1 MQESLWQPKAT
12 VDVAAPTPMPELIWR
27 ILSAKQIT
35 DNQQIETLLQPSLK
49 NLAHPFVLTNLE
61 KATQRLHEAFLKNEK
76 ICVYADFD
84 LDGTSGLALMLKGL
98 KDLGYDNVIHY
109 QPKRL
114 SEGYG
119 VHVKAIEELKN
130 QGVDVVIT
138 VDVGITAHDAAIKA
152 KELGIDFIITDHH
165 LPKETLPEAYTVVNP
180 NQNACDSNLGYLCG
194 AGVAFYFL
202 LGLKLTLN
210 KKNILTPEFNPK
222 ELLDCFVIGTL
233 TDLVPLVHENRVLVK
248 HGLVALEKT
257 KRPGLKK
264 LLEALG
270 MGNKA
275 LTGSDV
281 AIRFAPKLNALSRLE
296 LGVMPIDLF
305 LIEDEK
311 KADQLIKK
319 VLSFNDKRIHL
330 QKKSEDQALDWLKKR
345 DQQHI
350 GFMASEEFHKG
361 VVGLVATKV
370 AQTRLVP
377 AFIGSVNNEGIVTGS
392 CRRPDHSNISLLDGL
407 EAVAGHMIKFGG
419 HAPAA
424 GFMFEY
430 EKFELIEKGLEDFYK
445 VASQQEEQR
454 QIFEYD
460 VKAQFSEITPVFM
473 RWFDQLGPFGV
484 GFEAPLFLFENLSV
498 EKITELRGG
507 HFKFSLK
514 ARQELTKADA
524 LWFSPSKFHPVLKK
538 GMRPQDIV
546 DILAEPQW
554 NFFNGRKSLQYLIK
568 DIRFSV

>member
-12 VDVAAPTPMPELIWR
+12 DDVAPPTPMPELIWK
-27 ILSAKQIT
+27 ILSAKQVT
-35 DNQQIETLLQPSLK
+35 DNKQIEKLLKPSLRD
-49 NLAHPFVLTNLE
+49 LSHPFLLTNLE
-61 KATQRLHEAFLKNEK
+61 TACERLHQAFINDEK

-98 KDLGYDNVIHY
+98 KDLGFDNVTHY

-119 VHVKAIEELKN
+119 VHVNAIEELHK
-130 QGVDVVIT
+130 QGVNLIVS
-138 VDVGITAHDAAIKA
+138 VDVGITAHDAALKA

-180 NQNACDSNLGYLCG
+180 NQKGCDSGLGHLCG
-194 AGVAFYFL
+194 AGVAFYTL

-210 KKNILTPEFNPK
+210 KNNILTPEFQAK

-233 TDLVPLVHENRVLVK
+233 TDLVPLVNENRVLVK
-248 HGLVALEKT
+248 HGLIALENT

-305 LIEDEK
+305 LIEDEA
-311 KADQLIKK
+311 KADKLIKK

-345 DQQHI
+345 DQKNI
-350 GFMASEEFHKG
+350 GFMASKDFHKG

-377 AFIGSVNNEGIVTGS
+377 AFIGSVNDEGIVTGS

-407 EAVAGHMIKFGG
+407 ESVSEHMIKFGG
-419 HAPAA
+419 HAPAS
-424 GFMFEY
+424 GFMFEL
-430 EKFELIEKGLEDFYK
+430 EKFDEIEKGLEEFYLK
-445 VASQQEEQR
+445 VSQNETQVQV
-454 QIFEYD
+454 FEYD
-460 VKAQFSEITPVFM
+460 VKAKFSEITPVFM
-473 RWFDQLGPFGV
+473 KWFDQLGPFGV

-507 HFKFSLK
+507 HLK
-514 ARQELTKADA
+514 LQLKSRQELTKADA
-524 LWFSPSKFHPVLKK
+524 LWFSPGNLHPVLKK
-538 GMRPQDIV
+538 GIRPNDVV

-554 NFFNGRKSLQYLIK
+554 NFYNGRKSLQYLIK
-568 DIRFSV
+568 DIRFTV